1 MPSTM
6 PAVRVAAVSQGAV
19 IPALGE
25 LSLRSLP
32 SDRESSNYICD
43 KSYKGKGQE
52 AVILWS
58 GGPGRGHGSGGAAL
72 MKELKR

>member
-1 MPSTM
+1 M

-58 GGPGRGHGSGGAAL
+58 RDPGRGRGSGGTAV